1 MPKIKINDEIV
12 EAAAGD
18 NLLMLARRRALHIW
32 FACDGRG
39 LCRTCECRVVSG
51 AENLSRP
58 SSIELGALSDSRREG
73 GYRLAC
79 QTRVAGDGAAGV
91 ISVAEEI
98 RRQTTALVR
107 VPEGGTW
114 MASAGDLAGTLTR
127 FALDF
132 TRTFPSAMLHA
143 LPQMISKPPD
153 IAGMRRY
160 LRDTGRV
167 VERVLRDARTLGDDA
182 K

>member
-1 MPKIKINDEIV
+1 MPKITINDEIV
-12 EAAAGD
+12 DAAAGD
-18 NLLMLARRRALHIW
+18 NLLQLARRRALHIW

-39 LCRTCECRVVSG
+39 LCRTCECRVVAG

-58 SSIELGALSDSRREG
+58 SSIELEALSDSRRDG

-79 QTRVAGDGAAGV
+79 QSRVAGNGEVRV

-98 RRQTTALVR
+98 RRQTTALVK
-107 VPEGGTW
+107 VPEGGSW
-114 MASAGDLAGTLTR
+114 MSSVGELAGTLTR
-127 FALDF
+127 LALDF
-132 TRTFPSAMLHA
+132 TRTLPNAALHA
-143 LPQMISKPPD
+143 LPQLISKPPD
-153 IAGMRRY
+153 LDGVQKY

-167 VERVLRDARTLGDDA
+167 VERVLRDTRTLGDAA

>member
-1 MPKIKINDEIV
+1 MPKITINDEIV
-12 EAAAGD
+12 KAAVGD
-18 NLLMLARRRALHIW
+18 NLLMLARRKALHIW

-51 AENLSRP
+51 VSNLSRP
-58 SSIELGALSDSRREG
+58 STIELEALSDSRRKD

-79 QTRVAGDGAAGV
+79 QTRVAGTGAADV
-91 ISVAEEI
+91 LSVAEEI
-98 RRQTTALVR
+98 RRQATALVK
-107 VPEGGTW
+107 VPEGGSWITN
-114 MASAGDLAGTLTR
+114 AGKLAGNLTS

-132 TRTFPSAMLHA
+132 TRTLPSTVLRAFPRI
-143 LPQMISKPPD
+143 ISKPPD

-167 VERVLRDARTLGDDA
+167 VERVLKDTRTLGDA
-182 K
+182 AE

>member
-1 MPKIKINDEIV
+1 MPKITINDEIV
-12 EAAAGD
+12 DAAAGD

-51 AENLSRP
+51 AESLSRP
-58 SSIELGALSDSRREG
+58 STIELDALSDSRRED

-98 RRQTTALVR
+98 RRQTTALVK
-107 VPEGGTW
+107 VSEGDSWIANAGEL
-114 MASAGDLAGTLTR
+114 ASNLTS

-132 TRTFPSAMLHA
+132 TRTLPSTALHA
-143 LPQMISKPPD
+143 LPQMILKPPD
-153 IAGMRRY
+153 IAGMQRY

-167 VERVLRDARTLGDDA
+167 VERVLRDTRTLGETA

>member
-1 MPKIKINDEIV
+1 MPKITINDEIV
-12 EAAAGD
+12 DAAAGD
-18 NLLMLARRRALHIW
+18 NLLALARRRALHIW

-39 LCRTCECRVVSG
+39 LCRTCECRVVTG

-58 SSIELGALSDSRREG
+58 TAIEQEALSDSRRDG

-79 QTRVAGDGAAGV
+79 QTRVVGDGAVRV

-98 RRQTTALVR
+98 RRQTTALVK
-107 VPEGGTW
+107 VPEGGSW
-114 MASAGDLAGTLTR
+114 MASAGELAGTLTR
-127 FALDF
+127 LALDF
-132 TRTFPSAMLHA
+132 TRTLPSAALHF
-143 LPQMISKPPD
+143 LPQLVSKPPD
-153 IAGMRRY
+153 LEGMQRY

-167 VERVLRDARTLGDDA
+167 VERVLRDTRTLGDTA